1 MDQACEFDVWNVT
14 RCTVD
19 TFEVPNRCQNGVSIP
34 LVGVDGGGMFQEL
47 WDNSN
52 RLSQELLDIERSGI
66 HIPRAW
72 NLPLALE
79 QMLANRLPLSLFDN

>member
-1 MDQACEFDVWNVT
+1 MPSRSQIA
-14 RCTVD
+14 
-19 TFEVPNRCQNGVSIP
+19 QNGVSIP